1 MELGDMLAEAV
12 RKDSIRVP
20 PYPMTA
26 MKLQQVLARPDYL
39 QSELVNAMRTD
50 AVFTGNLLRLANSP
64 FYRRGEAVTSLQV
77 AVGRIGAKE
86 LTRLAMAATVTQ
98 ASAGA
103 GPLAQLRRGLWRQS
117 LSAALVTEAL
127 SKVDGADG
135 GEGFV
140 AGLLHDVGKL
150 LVVGSIEDVIAK
162 QSLSPDA
169 AAIAHALETQHVPMG
184 RVLATRWQLPEA
196 LVTVITRHHEDPLPD
211 ALTRRVTLADRIV
224 DALEQ
229 QASLT
234 SSDLAAIT
242 GLKEAACETLAQM
255 LPGIPATITAF
266 EAESSEPEPSSTG
279 AFTTPLPS
287 MAPKAA
293 LRPVAF
299 SVETKRA
306 GSVMRI
312 DVCRADATTFS
323 GLSKHSLD
331 PNRLLEFGIVGEA
344 TKVWAVV
351 QRARKVG
358 ELFDLECSLY
368 AASPEIA
375 RAWQQL
381 LERSTVRPAA

>member
-26 MKLQQVLARPDYL
+26 MKLQQVLSKPDYA
-39 QSELVNAMRTD
+39 QGDLVSAMRTD

-98 ASAGA
+98 ASSGV
-103 GPLAQLRRGLWRQS
+103 GPLVQLRRGLWRQS

-162 QSLSPDA
+162 QKLSPDS
-169 AAIAHALETQHVPMG
+169 AAITRALETQHLALG
-184 RVLATRWQLPEA
+184 RVLAARWQLPEA
-196 LVTVITRHHEDPLPD
+196 LVTVITRHHEEPLPD
-211 ALTRRVTLADRIV
+211 ALTKRVALADRIV

-229 QASLT
+229 QATLT
-234 SSDLAAIT
+234 ANDLAALT
-242 GLKEAACETLAQM
+242 GLTAAACDALAQM

-266 EAESSEPEPSSTG
+266 EAESIEPEPTSTG

-287 MAPKAA
+287 MAPKTG
-293 LRPVAF
+293 LRAVAF

-306 GSVMRI
+306 NKPMHI

-323 GLSKHSLD
+323 GLSREALE
-331 PNRLLEFGIVGEA
+331 PNRLLEFEVVGA
-344 TKVWAVV
+344 SMKVWAVV
-351 QRARKVG
+351 QRARKLG

-368 AASPEIA
+368 AASPEVA
-375 RAWQQL
+375 RGWQQL
-381 LERSTVRPAA
+381 LERSVVRPAA

>member
-1 MELGDMLAEAV
+1 MELGDMLADAV
-12 RKDSIRVP
+12 RKDSVRVP

-26 MKLQQVLARPDYL
+26 MKLQQVLSKSDYA
-39 QSELVNAMRTD
+39 QSDLVNAMRTD

-64 FYRRGEAVTSLQV
+64 FYRRGDAVTSLQV

-98 ASAGA
+98 TSSGP

-127 SKVDGADG
+127 SKVEGADG

-162 QSLSPDA
+162 QGATPDS
-169 AAIAHALETQHVPMG
+169 AAIARALESQHLALG
-184 RVLATRWQLPEA
+184 RVLAARWQLPEA
-196 LVTVITRHHEDPLPD
+196 LVTVITRHHEEPLPD
-211 ALTRRVTLADRIV
+211 ALTKRVALADRIV
-224 DALEQ
+224 AALEQ
-229 QASLT
+229 QATLT
-234 SSDLAAIT
+234 SCDLVALTA
-242 GLKEAACETLAQM
+242 LKETACETLAQM

-279 AFTTPLPS
+279 AFTTPIPS
-287 MAPKAA
+287 MAPKGA
-293 LRPVAF
+293 LRQVAF

-306 GSVMRI
+306 SKPMHI
-312 DVCRADATTFS
+312 DVCRADATSFS
-323 GLSKHSLD
+323 GLSREALE
-331 PNRLLEFGIVGEA
+331 PNRLLEFEVVGEA

-351 QRARKVG
+351 QRARRVG
-358 ELFDLECSLY
+358 DLFDLECSLY

-381 LERSTVRPAA
+381 LERAEVRNAA

>member
-1 MELGDMLAEAV
+1 MELGDMLADAV
-12 RKDSIRVP
+12 RTDSVRVP

-26 MKLQQVLARPDYL
+26 MKLQQVLSKSDYA
-39 QSELVNAMRTD
+39 QSDLVNAMRTD

-98 ASAGA
+98 ASSGA

-117 LSAALVTEAL
+117 LSAALVTEVL
-127 SKVDGADG
+127 SKVEGADG

-162 QSLSPDA
+162 QGVSPDS
-169 AAIAHALETQHVPMG
+169 AAIGRALENQHLALG
-184 RVLATRWQLPEA
+184 RVLAARWQLPEA
-196 LVTVITRHHEDPLPD
+196 LVTVITRHHEEPLPD
-211 ALTRRVTLADRIV
+211 ALTKRVALADRIV
-224 DALEQ
+224 AALEQ
-229 QASLT
+229 QATLT
-234 SSDLAAIT
+234 SSDLVALTA
-242 GLKEAACETLAQM
+242 LKETACETLAQM

-279 AFTTPLPS
+279 AFTTPIPS
-287 MAPKAA
+287 MAPKGAQ
-293 LRPVAF
+293 RQVAF

-306 GSVMRI
+306 SKPMQI
-312 DVCRADATTFS
+312 DVCRADATSFS
-323 GLSKHSLD
+323 GLSREALE
-331 PNRLLEFGIVGEA
+331 PNRLLEFEVVGA
-344 TKVWAVV
+344 SMKVWAVV
-351 QRARKVG
+351 QRVRRVG
-358 ELFDLECSLY
+358 DLFDLECTLY

-375 RAWQQL
+375 RAWQQQ
-381 LERSTVRPAA
+381 LERTEVRPAA

>member
-98 ASAGA
+98 ASTGA

-150 LVVGSIEDVIAK
+150 LVVGSIEDVMAK
-162 QSLSPDA
+162 HSLSPDP

-184 RVLATRWQLPEA
+184 QVLATRWQLPEA

-211 ALTRRVTLADRIV
+211 ALTRRVALADRIV

-234 SSDLAAIT
+234 SSDLVSLT
-242 GLKEAACETLAQM
+242 GLAQPACEALAQM

-279 AFTTPLPS
+279 AFTTPLPA

-331 PNRLLEFGIVGEA
+331 PNRLLEFEIVGEA

-381 LERSTVRPAA
+381 IERSTVQPAA

>member
-26 MKLQQVLARPDYL
+26 MKLQQVLSKSDYA
-39 QSELVNAMRTD
+39 QSDLVNAMRTD

-98 ASAGA
+98 ASSGA

-150 LVVGSIEDVIAK
+150 LVVGSIEDAIAK
-162 QSLSPDA
+162 GASPDS
-169 AAIAHALETQHVPMG
+169 AAIARALESQHLALG
-184 RVLATRWQLPEA
+184 RVLAARWQLPEA

-211 ALTRRVTLADRIV
+211 PLTKRVALADRIV

-229 QASLT
+229 QATLT
-234 SSDLAAIT
+234 TNDLSALTGLAAP
-242 GLKEAACETLAQM
+242 ACEALAQM

-266 EAESSEPEPSSTG
+266 EAESVEPEPSSTG
-279 AFTTPLPS
+279 AFTTPLPT
-287 MAPKAA
+287 MAPKPG
-293 LRPVAF
+293 LREVAF
-299 SVETKRA
+299 SVELKRA
-306 GSVMRI
+306 NKPLHV

-323 GLSKHSLD
+323 GLSREALE
-331 PNRLLEFGIVGEA
+331 PNRLLEFEVVGA
-344 TKVWAVV
+344 SMKVWAVV
-351 QRARKVG
+351 QRARKIG

-381 LERSTVRPAA
+381 LERSVVRPAA

>member
-26 MKLQQVLARPDYL
+26 MKLQQVLSKSDYA
-39 QSELVNAMRTD
+39 QSDLVNAMRTD

-98 ASAGA
+98 ASSGA

-150 LVVGSIEDVIAK
+150 LVVGSIEDAIAK
-162 QSLSPDA
+162 GASPDS
-169 AAIAHALETQHVPMG
+169 AAIARALESQHLALG
-184 RVLATRWQLPEA
+184 RVLAARWQLPEA

-211 ALTRRVTLADRIV
+211 ALTKRVALADRIV

-229 QASLT
+229 QATLT
-234 SSDLAAIT
+234 TNDLSALTGLAAP
-242 GLKEAACETLAQM
+242 ACEALAQM

-266 EAESSEPEPSSTG
+266 ETESVEPEPSSTG
-279 AFTTPLPS
+279 AFTTPLPA
-287 MAPKAA
+287 MAPKPG
-293 LRPVAF
+293 LREVAF
-299 SVETKRA
+299 SVELKRA
-306 GSVMRI
+306 NKPLHV

-323 GLSKHSLD
+323 GLSREALE
-331 PNRLLEFGIVGEA
+331 PNRLLEFEVVGA
-344 TKVWAVV
+344 SMKVWAVV
-351 QRARKVG
+351 QRARKIG

-381 LERSTVRPAA
+381 LERSVVRPAA

>member
-98 ASAGA
+98 ASTGA

-150 LVVGSIEDVIAK
+150 LAVGSIEDVMAK

-169 AAIAHALETQHVPMG
+169 VAIAHALETQHVPMG

-211 ALTRRVTLADRIV
+211 
-224 DALEQ
+224 
-229 QASLT
+229 
-234 SSDLAAIT
+234 
-242 GLKEAACETLAQM
+242 GG
-255 LPGIPATITAF
+255 GIP
-266 EAESSEPEPSSTG
+266 
-279 AFTTPLPS
+279 
-287 MAPKAA
+287 
-293 LRPVAF
+293 
-299 SVETKRA
+299 
-306 GSVMRI
+306 GSVLSDRSEI
-312 DVCRADATTFS
+312 HRDVVDS
-323 GLSKHSLD
+323 WQ
-331 PNRLLEFGIVGEA
+331 GEGGRPG
-344 TKVWAVV
+344 
-351 QRARKVG
+351 RARSNRHLLRRAEREG
-358 ELFDLECSLY
+358 DSDEL
-368 AASPEIA
+368 
-375 RAWQQL
+375 
-381 LERSTVRPAA
+381 V

>member
-1 MELGDMLAEAV
+1 MELADMLAEAV

-98 ASAGA
+98 ASTGA

-150 LVVGSIEDVIAK
+150 LVVGSIEDIIAK

-169 AAIAHALETQHVPMG
+169 VAIAHALETQHVPMG

-211 ALTRRVTLADRIV
+211 ALTRRVALADRIV

-234 SSDLAAIT
+234 TSDLVSLT
-242 GLKEAACETLAQM
+242 GLAQPACEALAQM

-279 AFTTPLPS
+279 AFTTPLPA

-299 SVETKRA
+299 SVETRRV
-306 GSVMRI
+306 GTVMRI

-331 PNRLLEFGIVGEA
+331 ANRLLEFEVVGEA

>member
-1 MELGDMLAEAV
+1 M
-12 RKDSIRVP
+12 
-20 PYPMTA
+20 
-26 MKLQQVLARPDYL
+26 
-39 QSELVNAMRTD
+39 
-50 AVFTGNLLRLANSP
+50 
-64 FYRRGEAVTSLQV
+64 
-77 AVGRIGAKE
+77 
-86 LTRLAMAATVTQ
+86 
-98 ASAGA
+98 
-103 GPLAQLRRGLWRQS
+103 
-117 LSAALVTEAL
+117 SAALVTEAL

-150 LVVGSIEDVIAK
+150 LAVGSIEDVMAK

-169 AAIAHALETQHVPMG
+169 VAIAHALETQHVPMG

-211 ALTRRVTLADRIV
+211 ALTRRVALADRIV
-224 DALEQ
+224 AALEQ
-229 QASLT
+229 QSTLT
-234 SSDLAAIT
+234 SSDLETLT
-242 GLKEAACETLAQM
+242 GLKSAACETLADM

-299 SVETKRA
+299 IVETRRA
-306 GSVMRI
+306 GGTAMRI

-331 PNRLLEFGIVGEA
+331 ANRLLEFEVVGEA

>member
-1 MELGDMLAEAV
+1 MELADMLADAV

-26 MKLQQVLARPDYL
+26 MKLQQVLSKSDYA
-39 QSELVNAMRTD
+39 QSELVAAMRTD

-64 FYRRGEAVTSLQV
+64 FYRRGEAITSLQV
-77 AVGRIGAKE
+77 AVSRIGAKE

-98 ASAGA
+98 ASSGA

-127 SKVDGADG
+127 SKVDGVDG

-150 LVVGSIEDVIAK
+150 LVVGSIEDVMAK
-162 QSLSPDA
+162 QGATPDA
-169 AAIAHALETQHVPMG
+169 AAISRALESQHLALG
-184 RVLATRWQLPEA
+184 RVLAARWQLPEA
-196 LVTVITRHHEDPLPD
+196 LVTVITRHHETPLPD
-211 ALTRRVTLADRIV
+211 ALTKRVALADRIV

-229 QASLT
+229 QATLT
-234 SSDLAAIT
+234 TNDLAAIT
-242 GLKEAACETLAQM
+242 GLAQPACEALAQM

-266 EAESSEPEPSSTG
+266 ESEAAEPEPSSTG

-287 MAPKAA
+287 MAPKAG
-293 LRPVAF
+293 LRAVAF
-299 SVETKRA
+299 SVELKRA
-306 GSVMRI
+306 NRPMHL

-323 GLSKHSLD
+323 GLSREALE
-331 PNRLLEFGIVGEA
+331 PNRLLEFEVMGA
-344 TKVWAVV
+344 ALKVWAVV
-351 QRARKVG
+351 QRVRKIG

-381 LERSTVRPAA
+381 LERSVVRPAA